1 MRSKRDVVVHHHR
14 QTVVDKYIQNEYA
27 IHAEA
32 WKLALFVIQNCVR
45 VKTKIKNSLSS
56 TTTHHHDIKA
66 PPGQFG
72 TSKCPDA
79 SRFYYF
85 EKILFCWL
93 INTKQPL

>member
-1 MRSKRDVVVHHHR
+1 MSIGILNYYDNKRLTLLYEYQHHNKILCVITSFANNAMRSKRDVVVHHHR

-56 TTTHHHDIKA
+56 THHHDI
-66 PPGQFG
+66 
-72 TSKCPDA
+72 
-79 SRFYYF
+79 
-85 EKILFCWL
+85 
-93 INTKQPL
+93 